1 MSAKPSRRLF
11 VNRRITGVRHE
22 RNWRALSV
30 AGFIFTYV
38 RRYFSGL
45 LTGGGGGRSVDPPLY
60 GRNPLESN
68 VSRMPLCLCH
78 RRMIEADARDP
89 LNA

>member
-11 VNRRITGVRHE
+11 VNRRITGGQHE

-45 LTGGGGGRSVDPPLY
+45 LTGGAGGGAICGAATVWQKSPRVK
-60 GRNPLESN
+60 REQNAT
-68 VSRMPLCLCH
+68 VSLSQANDRG
-78 RRMIEADARDP
+78 
-89 LNA
+89 